1 MTLTTGNQLKA
12 ARALAGVD
20 QQQVADSAGVNVN
33 TIRNMEARG
42 VEPITSSA
50 VTVHNVQV
58 ALEALG
64 IEFLNHARPGVRLS
78 IRSERAAEIGDAQSR
93 EPPRKQPAAKRRK
106 RPRRNDSAALEHGL
120 GGRRLFN
127 VFDGGSTVDKTN
139 PFFPAGIVFIDEN
152 GEGPGVRLR
161 SGRPRSPVAS
171 RARDRGVG
179 AWSKGPWV

>member
-20 QQQVADSAGVNVN
+20 QQQIADSAGVNVN

-42 VEPITSSA
+42 AGPITSGA

-78 IRSERAAEIGDAQSR
+78 MPSERAPLIDDAR
-93 EPPRKQPAAKRRK
+93 KPRAAAKGDRRK
-106 RPRRNDSAALEHGL
+106 AKA
-120 GGRRLFN
+120 
-127 VFDGGSTVDKTN
+127 TVKK
-139 PFFPAGIVFIDEN
+139 
-152 GEGPGVRLR
+152 R
-161 SGRPRSPVAS
+161 
-171 RARDRGVG
+171 
-179 AWSKGPWV
+179 